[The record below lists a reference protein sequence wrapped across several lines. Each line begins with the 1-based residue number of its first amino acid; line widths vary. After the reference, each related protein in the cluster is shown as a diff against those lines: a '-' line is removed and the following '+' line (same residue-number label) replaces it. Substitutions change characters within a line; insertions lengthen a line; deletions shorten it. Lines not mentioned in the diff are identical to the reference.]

1 VIRLPIYM
9 DGQATTP
16 VDPRVLEAMLPY
28 FTERFGNAASRH
40 HRHGWEAE
48 AAVDRAREQVARLI
62 GAAPREIVF
71 TSGATESNNLALKGV
86 AEFHRERGDHLLTQA
101 TEHKAVLDPC
111 RALERRGLR
120 IGILPVDRQGRVDP
134 GQLGGAL
141 GERTLLVSVMAA
153 NNEIGT
159 LQPIR
164 EIGRICKE
172 KGVLFHTDAAQAA
185 GKIRL
190 DVTELGVDLLSLSA
204 HKLYG
209 PKGVGVLYVRG
220 RNPRVRLA
228 PQLDGGGH
236 ERGLRSGTLN
246 VPGIVGLGE
255 ACAIAQA
262 EMAAEAER
270 VGGLR
275 DRLLRGILSRLDG
288 VTLNGHPEERLPGN
302 LHLSFSG
309 VEGELLLLALRE
321 IALSSGS
328 ACTSASVEPSHV
340 LRALGVSDTAAHSSL
355 RFGLGR
361 FNTEEEADF
370 TADRVVQE
378 VKRLRETTPA
388 RETPEGAS

>member
-1 VIRLPIYM
+1 
-9 DGQATTP
+9 
-16 VDPRVLEAMLPY
+16 
-28 FTERFGNAASRH
+28 
-40 HRHGWEAE
+40 
-48 AAVDRAREQVARLI
+48 
-62 GAAPREIVF
+62 
-71 TSGATESNNLALKGV
+71 
-86 AEFHRERGDHLLTQA
+86 
-101 TEHKAVLDPC
+101 
-111 RALERRGLR
+111 
-120 IGILPVDRQGRVDP
+120 
-134 GQLGGAL
+134 
-141 GERTLLVSVMAA
+141 MAA

-209 PKGVGVLYVRG
+209 PKGVGALYVRG

-262 EMAAEAER
+262 EMATEAER